1 MYDREQR
8 TEDIEGKPETRGRNI
23 AGTQGPEDAGQVT
36 GDKWQGTKARGK
48 RREDKE
54 AISKEHREFLR
65 KVKARKFII
74 LSTQILFLIAFLVA
88 WELAAHFKI
97 IDSFITSQPSRIIR
111 TIVNLY
117 HEGKLFYH
125 IGITCLETVI
135 GFVAG
140 TILGTVIAV
149 ILWWSEF
156 LAKVLEPY
164 LVVLN
169 SLPKIALGP
178 IFIVWIGAGPLSIIV
193 MALAISLI
201 VTILE
206 VLNGFMS
213 VDQDKIKLVKI
224 FGANRLQ
231 VLTKVVLPS
240 SFSVVINALKIN
252 VGLSWVG
259 VIVGEFLVS
268 KAGLGY
274 LTVYGGQVF
283 QLDLVMTSV
292 IILAVAAALM
302 YQGVVYLE
310 KLIVKHDVY
319 KN

>member
-1 MYDREQR
+1 MYKKRERTFQRNDRSISDEHSVFLKKIRQR
-8 TEDIEGKPETRGRNI
+8 KI
-23 AGTQGPEDAGQVT
+23 
-36 GDKWQGTKARGK
+36 
-48 RREDKE
+48 
-54 AISKEHREFLR
+54 L
-65 KVKARKFII
+65 I
-74 LSTQILFLIAFLVA
+74 LSAQLFILVA
-88 WELAAHFKI
+88 FFALWEVSADLKLT
-97 IDSFITSQPSRIIR
+97 DPFITSQPSRILK
-111 TIVNLY
+111 TLVNLY
-117 HEGKLFYH
+117 TEGKLFYH
-125 IGITCLETVI
+125 TWVTCYETMV
-135 GFVAG
+135 GFILG
-140 TILGTVIAV
+140 TIIGTVIAV

-156 LAKVLEPY
+156 LSKVLEPY

-178 IFIVWIGAGPLSIIV
+178 IFIVWIGAGPVSIIV
-193 MALAISLI
+193 IALTISLI

-206 VLNGFMS
+206 VLNGFLA

-224 FGANRLQ
+224 FGAGRLQ

-240 SFSVVINALKIN
+240 SFPVIINAFKIN

-274 LTVYGGQVF
+274 LIVYGGQVF

-292 IILAVAAALM
+292 LILSVAAALM

-310 KLIVKHDVY
+310 KLLLKSGRHS
-319 KN
+319 